1 MKSEG
6 KICLK
11 GIEQGQIKRKTIMN
25 KIIIIKI
32 INSNNNI
39 NNDNNNSNKN
49 KPNTNNDK
57 Y

>member
-11 GIEQGQIKRKTIMN
+11 GIEQGQIERKTIMN

-39 NNDNNNSNKN
+39 NNDNNNNNKN

>member
-39 NNDNNNSNKN
+39 NNDNNNNKN